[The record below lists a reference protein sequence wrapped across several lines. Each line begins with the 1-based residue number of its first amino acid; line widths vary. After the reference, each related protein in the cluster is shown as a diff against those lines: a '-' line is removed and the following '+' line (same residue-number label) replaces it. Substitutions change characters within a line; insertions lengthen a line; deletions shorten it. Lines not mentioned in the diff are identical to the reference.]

1 MSNFALCTTRTYQY
15 RAKGKKTVFSSHL
28 CRKVYKHFFD
38 YRSMTKEE
46 QAKSNDSDA
55 IMQSTSVEMDEAG
68 VAPVDDRPNRKA
80 FSERFAKRHSDIDF
94 EDKEAR
100 YGAMNDD
107 ADMLSTYEKSGQ
119 ALSKMLDNNKW
130 LAAMV
135 IDSTRKG
142 MHPFEW
148 MASQGIDIK
157 AALED
162 EEMGKKVADQ
172 ITKYQEKVAEQEK
185 HGEQLMKNLQKSRE
199 ALDKLGLSDEEA
211 DDLYGKVWAVIGDA
225 EGGNIS
231 TDTWKLFQ
239 QAYNYD
245 SDISSARDEAAM
257 QARNEKIQNKVRSS
271 ASEGIPPSLASSGN
285 GNKPAQPK
293 QQKKK
298 SSFFDGLID

>member
-1 MSNFALCTTRTYQY
+1 MANFTLCTTKPVSAVQRVKRPSFLRIFAEKFTN
-15 RAKGKKTVFSSHL
+15 K
-28 CRKVYKHFFD
+28 FFD
-38 YRSMTKEE
+38 NRSMTKEE
-46 QAKSNDSDA
+46 QVKSNGGDVA
-55 IMQSTSVEMDEAG
+55 MQSPPAEMTEAG
-68 VAPVDDRPNRKA
+68 AASVDERPNRKA

-211 DDLYGKVWAVIGDA
+211 DELYGKVWAVIGDA
-225 EGGNIS
+225 EEGNIS

>member
-1 MSNFALCTTRTYQY
+1 MEIRQIPFLLF
-15 RAKGKKTVFSSHL
+15 VSSL
-28 CRKVYKHFFD
+28 QNLMFNCEY
-38 YRSMTKEE
+38 MAKEE
-46 QAKSNDSDA
+46 LSNLNGDDTGMEGLSADQGSA
-55 IMQSTSVEMDEAG
+55 DMPPVEE
-68 VAPVDDRPNRKA
+68 RPNRKA
-80 FSERFAKRHSDIDF
+80 FSERFSKRHKDIDF

-107 ADMLSTYEKSGQ
+107 ADALSQYEESGQ

-135 IDSTRKG
+135 LDSTRKG

-162 EEMGKKVADQ
+162 EELGKKVADQ

-185 HGEQLMKNLQKSRE
+185 HADDLVKNLKKSRE
-199 ALDKLGLSDEEA
+199 ALDKLGLSDDEA

-225 EGGNIS
+225 EEGNIS

-239 QAYNYD
+239 NAYNYD
-245 SDISSARDEAAM
+245 SDISSARNEAAM

-271 ASEGIPPSLASSGN
+271 SSEGIPPSLSSSGA
-285 GNKPAQPK
+285 GNAQAKPK
-293 QQKKK
+293 QPRKK
-298 SSFFDGLID
+298 SSFFEGLTD